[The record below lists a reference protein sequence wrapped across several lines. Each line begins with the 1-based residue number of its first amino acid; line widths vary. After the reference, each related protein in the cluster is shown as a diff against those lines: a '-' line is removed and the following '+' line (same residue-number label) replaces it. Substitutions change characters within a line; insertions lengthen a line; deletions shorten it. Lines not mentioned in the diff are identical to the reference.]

1 MIEPSASFMKIPAT
15 KYYFPPESI
24 NFIVEKT
31 REIFETG
38 SYLAMGKYGE
48 QLEKEFAQYNG
59 SRHAVT
65 TNSGTGAL
73 EIILRAI
80 GVEGKEVIVPTNT
93 FAATAFAV
101 VRAGGK
107 PVFADCLDDLNVD
120 PKDVAAKISDETKAV
135 VTVHIG
141 GLISSTLPHLAEL
154 CNHQGVQLVE
164 DAAHAH
170 GSTLNGR
177 KAGTFGVAGAFS
189 FFSTKV
195 MTTGEGGMIVTDD
208 QDLYEEAMML
218 RDQAKREGRNYHD
231 SIGYNW
237 RMPEFQAL
245 LGITQLRS
253 LEDFIRERAKIA
265 KLYDSELGGIPNLE
279 RLVIHQEARP
289 NFYKYVAFLPKRVNR
304 ESLHTRL
311 KTEFGISMGGTVYD
325 TPLHKQP
332 VFEKYPSSNPRSE
345 DVCAR
350 HICPPIFVGMKAEQ
364 VEHVAKSIARCIQ

>member
-1 MIEPSASFMKIPAT
+1 MIEPTANSMKIPAT
-15 KYYFPPESI
+15 KYYFPPEGI
-24 NFIVEKT
+24 DFIIEKT

-38 SYLAMGKYGE
+38 SYLAMGKYGQQFE
-48 QLEKEFAQYNG
+48 SEFARYNG
-59 SRHAVT
+59 SKHAVT

-73 EIILRAI
+73 EIILRTI
-80 GVEGKEVIVPTNT
+80 GVEGREVIVPTNT

-101 VRAGGK
+101 VRAGGN
-107 PVFADCLDDLNVD
+107 PVFADCLSDLNVD
-120 PKDVAAKISDETKAV
+120 PQDVAAKITDKTKSV

-141 GLISSTLPHLAEL
+141 GLINSKLPQLAEL
-154 CNHQGVQLVE
+154 CNRKGVQLVE

-170 GSTLNGR
+170 GSTLDGH
-177 KAGTFGVAGAFS
+177 KAGTFGVAGAYS

-218 RDQAKREGRNYHD
+218 RDQAKRSGRNYHD

-253 LEDFIRERAKIA
+253 LEDFIRERGKIA
-265 KLYDSELGGIPNLE
+265 KLYDSELAGIPGLE
-279 RLVIHQEARP
+279 RLTIPQEARP

-304 ESLHTRL
+304 DSTHSRL
-311 KTEFGISMGGTVYD
+311 KTEFGIGMGGTVYE

-332 VFEKYPSSNPRSE
+332 VFEKYASSNPRSE

-364 VEHVAKSIARCIQ
+364 VEHVAKSIER

>member
-1 MIEPSASFMKIPAT
+1 MKIPAT
-15 KYYFPPESI
+15 KYYLPPESI
-24 NFIVEKT
+24 NFILEKT

-48 QLEKEFAQYNG
+48 QFEKEFEQYNG
-59 SRHAVT
+59 SKHAVT
-65 TNSGTGAL
+65 TNSGTGSL

-80 GVEGKEVIVPTNT
+80 GVEGQEVIVPTNT

-120 PKDVAAKISDETKAV
+120 PQDVVAKITDKTKSV

-141 GLISSTLPHLAEL
+141 GLISSTLTQLVEL
-154 CNHQGVQLVE
+154 CKRKGVQLVE

-170 GSTLNGR
+170 GSMLNGR

-218 RDQAKREGRNYHD
+218 RDQAKRGGRNYHD
-231 SIGYNW
+231 SVGYNW

-245 LGITQLRS
+245 LGISQLRS
-253 LEDFIRERAKIA
+253 LEDFIRERTKIA
-265 KLYDSELGGIPNLE
+265 RLYDSEFGGLPNLE
-279 RLVIHQEARP
+279 RLTIPLEART
-289 NFYKYVAFLPKRVNR
+289 NFYKYVAFLPKRVDR
-304 ESLHTRL
+304 ESLHSRL

-332 VFEKYPSSNPRSE
+332 VFEKYASPNPRSE
-345 DVCAR
+345 DICAR